1 MTDNPTPPAAAPSAA
16 DERSQAKLAHILNGF
31 FPILGGLIIWLT
43 GKDRSAFIDD
53 QGKEATN
60 FGFTLAIG
68 IFAANIIYWIG
79 SAIFWVFGLILWLLP
94 LAVWV
99 FGIIQGFQA
108 GNKAEQGENVRYQF
122 NYTRF
127 IK

>member
-31 FPILGGLIIWLT
+31 FPIIGGLIIWLT

-68 IFAANIIYWIG
+68 IFAGNIISWILG
-79 SAIFWVFGLILWLLP
+79 AIIPFAFLILWVLP
-94 LAVWV
+94 VGVWV
-99 FGIIQGFQA
+99 FGIVQGFQA
-108 GNKAEQGENVRYQF
+108 GNKAEQGESIRYQY